1 MLHGKILYT
10 LRISEEKIIAY
21 IRNLKQNNQNYILRT
36 QD

>member
-21 IRNLKQNNQNYILRT
+21 IRNLKQNNQNDILRT